1 MELIAFTLLAALG
14 AALTTPAE
22 AGELRATFVGNMA
35 VHITDG
41 RVAILTDFPY
51 KSGAFGYMEWSK
63 AVVPAGPAPLCLI
76 THSHDDH
83 FAPSLAREFCGVIL
97 GPKDVVQASRVKG
110 IEMKA
115 EVRWEGL
122 SIWPLATPH
131 AGLEHYSYVV
141 EWGGVRLYFTGDTE
155 STDALVGARGLDV
168 AFVSPW
174 LLKSVHG
181 KKLRIDA
188 GQVVVYHHEAGE
200 TVPDIQGRILPKQ
213 GIVLEL
219 ARAKP
224 GPRES

>member
-1 MELIAFTLLAALG
+1 MLALLLGVLAPLG
-14 AALTTPAE
+14 AALTTPAPVR
-22 AGELRATFVGNMA
+22 ELRATFVGNMA

-51 KSGAFGYMEWSK
+51 KSGAFGYMEWSR
-63 AVVPAGPAPLCLI
+63 ALVPTGPAPLCLI

-97 GPKDVVQASRVKG
+97 GPKDVVRASGVNG
-110 IEMKA
+110 LEMKE

-122 SIWPLATPH
+122 SIRPLATPH

-155 STDALVGARGLDV
+155 STDALLGAPSLDA

-174 LLKSVHG
+174 LLRSVHG
-181 KKLRIDA
+181 KKRRIDA
-188 GQVVVYHHEAGE
+188 GHVVVYHHQAGE
-200 TVPDIQGRILPKQ
+200 AVPEIQGRILPKQ
-213 GIVLEL
+213 GSVLEL
-219 ARAKP
+219 AR
-224 GPRES
+224 RLSE